1 MERPKTLSAAFVKT
15 VKEPGRY
22 GDGRGGF
29 GLSLLVKPMTSTG
42 RLSKTFAQRL
52 RIDGQI
58 VNIGI
63 GSFPVVSLA
72 EARAAAFENRRT
84 LAKGFDPRNSAASM
98 PTFAETADKVI
109 ALHAESW
116 RDNGKSEKQWRASL
130 RTYAFPTI
138 GNKPVG
144 SITSADVLDVLTPIW
159 NTKRETAR
167 RVRQRIG
174 QVMKYAI
181 ASGLRPDNP
190 AGDALGAAL
199 PSNGIATKHQPALP
213 HAEVAQAL
221 AKVRESGAGQSA
233 KKALTFLILTAA
245 RSGEVR
251 GARWDEIDIR
261 SRTWTIPGSRT
272 KTGREHRVPLSD
284 AATALL
290 VTATPLSDGS
300 GLIFPSVSRRGK
312 QLSDRT
318 LSKLIR
324 ELGLQCVVHGFRSS
338 FRDWC
343 ADTGQRREL
352 AEVAL
357 GHTVGNSTEQAYM
370 RSDLFEGRRELME
383 AWSKYVGG

>member
-1 MERPKTLSAAFVKT
+1 MKRPTTLSAAFVKT
-15 VKEPGRY
+15 IREPGRY
-22 GDGRGGF
+22 GDGRGGY
-29 GLSLLVKPMTSTG
+29 GLSLLVKPMTSNG
-42 RLSKTFAQRL
+42 RVSRTFAQRL

-63 GSFPVVSLA
+63 GSFPLVSLA

-84 LAKGFDPRNSAASM
+84 LAKGFDPRNSAGSA

-116 RDNGKSEKQWRASL
+116 RDGGKSEKQWRASL
-130 RTYAFPTI
+130 RTYVFPTI

-144 SITSADVLDVLTPIW
+144 AITAADVLSVIEPIW
-159 NTKRETAR
+159 GTKRETAR

-174 QVMKYAI
+174 QVLKYAI

-199 PSNGIATKHQPALP
+199 PANGAVKKHQPALP
-213 HAEVAQAL
+213 HAEVAAAL
-221 AKVRESGAGQSA
+221 VKIRESDAGQSA
-233 KKALTFLILTAA
+233 KKALTFLVLTAA

-251 GARWDEIDIR
+251 GARWDEIDMR

-272 KTGREHRVPLSD
+272 KTGREHRVPMPD
-284 AATALL
+284 AAAALL

-300 GLIFPSVSRRGK
+300 GLCFPSASRRGK
-312 QLSDRT
+312 QLSDRA
-318 LSKLIR
+318 LSEVIR
-324 ELGLQCVVHGFRSS
+324 ELSLPCVPHGFRSS
-338 FRDWC
+338 FRNWC
-343 ADTGQRREL
+343 GDTGQRREL
-352 AEVAL
+352 AEAAL
-357 GHTVGNSTEQAYM
+357 AHVVGGVEGAYL

-383 AWSKYVGG
+383 KWSTYVGG

>member
-1 MERPKTLSAAFVKT
+1 MPRS
-15 VKEPGRY
+15 
-22 GDGRGGF
+22 
-29 GLSLLVKPMTSTG
+29 
-42 RLSKTFAQRL
+42 
-52 RIDGQI
+52 
-58 VNIGI
+58 
-63 GSFPVVSLA
+63 
-72 EARAAAFENRRT
+72 RR
-84 LAKGFDPRNSAASM
+84 R
-98 PTFAETADKVI
+98 
-109 ALHAESW
+109 
-116 RDNGKSEKQWRASL
+116 
-130 RTYAFPTI
+130 
-138 GNKPVG
+138 
-144 SITSADVLDVLTPIW
+144 
-159 NTKRETAR
+159 
-167 RVRQRIG
+167 
-174 QVMKYAI
+174 
-181 ASGLRPDNP
+181 
-190 AGDALGAAL
+190 
-199 PSNGIATKHQPALP
+199 
-213 HAEVAQAL
+213 L

-300 GLIFPSVSRRGK
+300 GLIFPSASRRGK

>member
-1 MERPKTLSAAFVKT
+1 MKRPTTLSAAFVKT
-15 VKEPGRY
+15 IREPGRY
-22 GDGRGGF
+22 GDGRGGY

-42 RLSKTFAQRL
+42 RTSRTWSQRL
-52 RIDGQI
+52 RVNGQI
-58 VNIGI
+58 VAVGL
-63 GSFPVVSLA
+63 GSFPVVSLSQ
-72 EARAAAFENRRT
+72 ARDKALENKRT
-84 LAKGFDPRNSAASM
+84 LAEGVDPRNSAAA
-98 PTFAETADKVI
+98 PTFAEIADKVI
-109 ALHAESW
+109 TLHAESW

-130 RTYAFPTI
+130 RTYVYPML
-138 GNKPVG
+138 GDSPVA
-144 SITSADVLDVLTPIW
+144 SITSADVLEVLTPIW

-199 PSNGIATKHQPALP
+199 PANGAVKKHQPALP
-213 HAEVAQAL
+213 HAEVKQAL

-233 KKALTFLILTAA
+233 KKALTFLVLTAA

-251 GARWDEIDIR
+251 GARWDEIDMR

-272 KTGREHRVPLSD
+272 KTGREHRVPMPD
-284 AATALL
+284 AAAALL

-300 GLIFPSVSRRGK
+300 GLCFPSASRRGK

-318 LSKLIR
+318 LSKVIR
-324 ELGLQCVVHGFRSS
+324 ELGLPCVVHGFRSS

-352 AEVAL
+352 AESAL
-357 GHTVGNSTEQAYM
+357 AHAVGGVEGAYM

-383 AWSKYVGG
+383 KWGQYVGG